1 MEASR
6 LTPLSSRR
14 VTSRKTK
21 TAPNFIPQELLE
33 PRPLPKS
40 GARLAEA
47 LKILLEN
54 KHFSSITT
62 AEIAETAG
70 ANEALIYRYF
80 NDKRGLLHHVLAEHL
95 KTFILSLQ
103 IRMSRVKGAEPRIRE
118 LIRSTIRYYHS
129 DVTVARILLV
139 EVRNF
144 PGYFESDTY
153 HIVKSYARL
162 VLELMREGIEAGI
175 LRSDISPSRI
185 RDVVLGGLEH
195 LCLRKVIFG
204 HDTDVDSISD
214 DLCEVIFAGIYR
226 RKPPGEEMPAAAAS
240 HEDRKEMGTGS
251 GSRTGQGLPRERG
264 AAVKKPVSRR
274 KNR

>member
-1 MEASR
+1 M
-6 LTPLSSRR
+6 TSRR
-14 VTSRKTK
+14 TDTG
-21 TAPNFIPQELLE
+21 TYFIPQELLT

-47 LKILLEN
+47 LKILLET

-62 AEIAETAG
+62 AEIAETAE

-80 NDKRGLLHHVLAEHL
+80 SDKRGLLHHVLAEHL
-95 KTFILSLQ
+95 KTFLLSLQ

-118 LIRSTIRYYHS
+118 LIHSTIRYYHS
-129 DVTVARILLV
+129 DVTVARILLL

-175 LRSDISPSRI
+175 VRPDISPSRI
-185 RDVVLGGLEH
+185 RDVLLGGLEH
-195 LCLRKVIFG
+195 LCLRKIIFG
-204 HDTDVDSISD
+204 YDTDVDSISD
-214 DLCEVIFAGIYR
+214 DLCHVIFSGIYCGR
-226 RKPPGEEMPAAAAS
+226 TPSGNALPAVRPNGAKK
-240 HEDRKEMGTGS
+240 RTGS
-251 GSRTGQGLPRERG
+251 GTRSRPAQGVPRGR
-264 AAVKKPVSRR
+264 ATVRKKSGFRD